1 MDNDNHKLHK
11 LLYKYDYLY
20 TRRERKPRSRLT
32 MKSTAL
38 FVNEIF
44 TLFRLQ
50 ARKKRR

>member
-1 MDNDNHKLHK
+1 MSNDSHKLHK

-20 TRRERKPRSRLT
+20 TRREREPRSRLT

-50 ARKKRR
+50 AQKRR